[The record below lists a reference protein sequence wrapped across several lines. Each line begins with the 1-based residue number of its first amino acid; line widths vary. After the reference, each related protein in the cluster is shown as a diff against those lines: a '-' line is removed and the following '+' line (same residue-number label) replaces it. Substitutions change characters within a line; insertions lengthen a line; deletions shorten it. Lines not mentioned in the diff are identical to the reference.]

1 MLQTFLY
8 SMNNNLQKFFNF
20 EITSWRT
27 KIRKSQDL
35 LEPRILKNW
44 DFLLKEKKESVFDF
58 SLLGLCYTYK
68 YTVKDWKVFFSKN
81 KY

>member
-8 SMNNNLQKFFNF
+8 SMNNNLKKFFNF

-44 DFLLKEKKESVFDF
+44 DFLLKEKKENVFDF
-58 SLLGLCYTYK
+58 SLLCYTYK
-68 YTVKDWKVFFSKN
+68 YWKRLKSVF
-81 KY
+81 